1 MTPSSRDIFNR
12 AELLLGA
19 DVMERLASVRVILF
33 GVGGVGSWCAEGLVR
48 SGVRH
53 LTIVDA
59 DDVVPSNINRQR
71 MATVSTVG
79 RSKVEA
85 LKEILLD
92 INPEASVETIHARFT
107 EASAAS
113 FELENYDYIIDAIDA
128 LKDKAALILRATA
141 TPATFFSSMGAACKI
156 DPNKIRVASFWEVRG
171 CPLGAMLRKKLRKAG
186 TLPAKDFLCV
196 YDEELLPNRGA
207 DTALEE
213 ELKFDKVSHNGS
225 LITVTAPFGF
235 TLASL
240 VIEDLMSLPAV
251 RADSF
256 QEIIDGPGRKAF
268 GYGNRRD
275 GRVFEAESAVAL
287 LAVEMD
293 VDIVVLV
300 IVVAVTEF
308 VADTVARVVQHVH
321 QMGLAERLQGPENIG
336 FVDGLDNRLQLGHGH
351 RTDRCSES
359 AGDDDAVCR
368 RLDAVAFHEFQQVF
382 FFHTVQR

>member
-1 MTPSSRDIFNR
+1 MIPASKDIFNR

-19 DVMERLASVRVILF
+19 DVMERLASARVILF
-33 GVGGVGSWCAEGLVR
+33 GVGGGGSWCAEGLVR
-48 SGVRH
+48 SGIRN

-79 RSKVEA
+79 RPKVDV

-92 INPEASVETIHARFT
+92 IHPEARIEAVHARFT

-113 FELENYDYIIDAIDA
+113 FGLEQYDYIIDAIDA
-128 LKDKAALILRATA
+128 IKDKASLILHATA
-141 TPATFFSSMGAACKI
+141 TSATFFSSMGAACKI
-156 DPNKIRVASFWEVRG
+156 DPTKVRVASFWEVRG

-207 DTALEE
+207 DTALPE

-240 VIEDLMSLPAV
+240 VIQDLMALPTV

-256 QEIIDGPGRKAF
+256 
-268 GYGNRRD
+268 
-275 GRVFEAESAVAL
+275 
-287 LAVEMD
+287 
-293 VDIVVLV
+293 
-300 IVVAVTEF
+300 
-308 VADTVARVVQHVH
+308 
-321 QMGLAERLQGPENIG
+321 
-336 FVDGLDNRLQLGHGH
+336 
-351 RTDRCSES
+351 
-359 AGDDDAVCR
+359 
-368 RLDAVAFHEFQQVF
+368 
-382 FFHTVQR
+382 

>member
-1 MTPSSRDIFNR
+1 MIPASKDIFNR

-19 DVMERLASVRVILF
+19 DVMERLASARVILF

-48 SGVRH
+48 SGIRN

-79 RSKVEA
+79 RPKVDV

-92 INPEASVETIHARFT
+92 INPEARIEAVHARFT

-113 FELENYDYIIDAIDA
+113 FGLEQYDYIIDAIDA
-128 LKDKAALILRATA
+128 IKDKASLILHATA
-141 TPATFFSSMGAACKI
+141 TSATFFSSMGAACKI
-156 DPNKIRVASFWEVRG
+156 DPTKVRVASFWEVRG

-207 DTALEE
+207 DTALPE

-225 LITVTAPFGF
+225 LVTVTATFGF

-240 VIEDLMSLPAV
+240 VISDLCN
-251 RADSF
+251 
-256 QEIIDGPGRKAF
+256 PGR
-268 GYGNRRD
+268 RP
-275 GRVFEAESAVAL
+275 AE
-287 LAVEMD
+287 
-293 VDIVVLV
+293 
-300 IVVAVTEF
+300 
-308 VADTVARVVQHVH
+308 
-321 QMGLAERLQGPENIG
+321 
-336 FVDGLDNRLQLGHGH
+336 DN
-351 RTDRCSES
+351 
-359 AGDDDAVCR
+359 
-368 RLDAVAFHEFQQVF
+368 
-382 FFHTVQR
+382 